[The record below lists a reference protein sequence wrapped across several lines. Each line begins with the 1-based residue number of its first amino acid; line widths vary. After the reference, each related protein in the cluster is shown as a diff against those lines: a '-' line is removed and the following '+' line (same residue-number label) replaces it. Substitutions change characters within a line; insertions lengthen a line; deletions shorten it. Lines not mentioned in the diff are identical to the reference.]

1 MSEPPQGGKRAV
13 GGDLIIPV
21 AALLFTVYY
30 FVSIADAPFEAQI
43 NAFFV
48 GTALI
53 ALVLVF
59 LAGVARDLARGRATL
74 GLGPL
79 AEPVALVPKRL
90 GLLALTA
97 GYILLIQWAG
107 FTLTTFVFL
116 VLAMYWLGARS
127 PAVVFGLAFGLAT
140 LGYVVFIAVFDTR
153 FPKGPVE
160 RLLEWAF

>member
-21 AALLFTVYY
+21 AALLFTIYY

-48 GTALI
+48 GTVLI
-53 ALVLVF
+53 GLVLIFFV
-59 LAGVARDLARGRATL
+59 GVARDLARGRATL

-79 AEPVALVPKRL
+79 MEPVALVPRRL

-97 GYILLIQWAG
+97 GYIFVIQWAG

-116 VLAMYWLGARS
+116 ALAMFWLGARS
-127 PAVVFGLAFGLAT
+127 RALVLGLAFGLAM
-140 LGYVVFIAVFDTR
+140 LGYVVFIAAFDTR

>member
-48 GTALI
+48 GTVLI
-53 ALVLVF
+53 GLVLIFFV
-59 LAGVARDLARGRATL
+59 GVARDLARGRATL

-79 AEPVALVPKRL
+79 MEPVALVPKRL

-97 GYILLIQWAG
+97 GYIFVIQWAG

-116 VLAMYWLGARS
+116 VLAMFWLGARS
-127 PAVVFGLAFGLAT
+127 RAVVLGLAFGLAL
-140 LGYVVFIAVFDTR
+140 LGYVVFIAAFDTR

-160 RLLEWAF
+160 RLLERAF